1 MVHGNLSFYLYGQPG
16 KFHSKGV
23 GQRSVGINSRREIV
37 GMFLKT
43 EKCGGN
49 IYKPFQQMFNEKK
62 GLGRLIQFNDFLVF

>member
-1 MVHGNLSFYLYGQPG
+1 MVTCHFICMDNLENFTVRVL
-16 KFHSKGV
+16 V

-37 GMFLKT
+37 GMFSKT